1 MCGITGFLDPRRTIS
16 ELENVVWRMTAP
28 LRHRGPD
35 DGGVWADH
43 DAGVGLGHRRLS
55 IIDLSPEGRQPM
67 VSASGRHVLVYNGEI
82 YNHPKIREELD
93 RLSSPRWRG
102 RSDTETM
109 LEAFD
114 AWGVRAAVGRFVGM
128 FAFALW
134 DRRDHALY
142 LVRDRLGEKPL
153 YYGWAGDMFLF
164 GSELKALRAH
174 PAWNGEID
182 KDALALYFRHN
193 YIPSPYSI
201 YKGIRKLVPGTI
213 LKMGLQGPAGND
225 PEPESYWS
233 AKEVAERGIA
243 APFSG
248 SPTEALSRLETML
261 LEVIGQEMISDVP
274 LGALLSGG
282 IDSSTVVALM
292 QSLSGRPVKTFTIGF
307 HEAGYNEAVSARAVA
322 EHLGTDHTELYV
334 TPKEAMD
341 VVPLL
346 PTLYDE
352 PFSDSSQIPT
362 FLVSRLTRRHVT
374 VALSGDA
381 GDELFGGYNRYLWGR
396 SIWRKIA
403 WMPKGLRSSLRSAIT
418 AVPPEK
424 WDSLFKVAGGI
435 VRARQAPR
443 HAGDQIHKLA
453 ELLLVKEPEELYL
466 SLVSH
471 WKNPCLLVPGAVEP
485 PTILSDRKRWADL
498 PDFVQRMMFLDT
510 VTYLPDDILVK
521 VDRAS
526 MGVSLECR
534 VPFLD
539 HRVVEFAWRLPLSQ
553 KIRNNQGK
561 WLLRQLLYKYVPKA
575 LVERPKTGFGVPI
588 DSWLRGP
595 LREWAESL
603 LCGNSLKNGGIID
616 PSPVLEKWREH
627 LSGVHNWQYYLWD
640 VLMFQAWLDRG
651 RAGIQERAVH
661 GG

>member
-1 MCGITGFLDPRRTIS
+1 MCGIAGFLDPHRTVT
-16 ELENVVWRMTAP
+16 EVENVVWRMASP
-28 LRHRGPD
+28 LTHRGPD
-35 DGGVWADH
+35 DGGIWADH

-55 IIDLSPEGRQPM
+55 VIDLSPEGRQPM
-67 VSASGRHVLVYNGEI
+67 VSASGRYVLVYNGEI
-82 YNHPKIREELD
+82 YNHSKIREELD
-93 RLSSPRWRG
+93 RLFSPCWRG
-102 RSDTETM
+102 HSDTETM

-114 AWGVRAAVGRFVGM
+114 AWGVRVAVGRFVGM

-134 DRRDHALY
+134 DRRDRALY

-153 YYGWAGDMFLF
+153 YYGWAGDLFLF

-174 PAWNGEID
+174 PAWTGEID
-182 KDALALYFRHN
+182 TDALALYFRHN
-193 YIPSPYSI
+193 YIPAPYSI
-201 YKGIRKLVPGTI
+201 YRGIRKLVPGSI
-213 LKMGLQGPAGND
+213 LRIKLLGDRGREPGP
-225 PEPESYWS
+225 ELSWS
-233 AKEVAERGIA
+233 AKEVAERGVA
-243 APFSG
+243 DPFPG
-248 SPTEALSRLETML
+248 STTEALSRLETLL
-261 LEVIGQEMISDVP
+261 LEAIGQEMIADVP

-282 IDSSTVVALM
+282 IDSSAVVALM
-292 QSLSGRPVKTFTIGF
+292 QSLSVRPVKTFTIGF
-307 HEAGYNEAVSARAVA
+307 HEAGYNEAVSAKAVA
-322 EHLGTDHTELYV
+322 DHLGTDHTELYV
-334 TPKEAMD
+334 TPREAMD

-381 GDELFGGYNRYLWGR
+381 GDELFGGYTRYLWGR

-403 WMPKGLRSSLRSAIT
+403 WMPIGLRSALRGAIT
-418 AVPPEK
+418 AVSPER
-424 WDSLFKVAGGI
+424 WDSLIAVTKGV
-435 VRARQAPR
+435 VRGRQTPR
-443 HAGDQIHKLA
+443 HAGDQFHKLA
-453 ELLLVKEPEELYL
+453 ELLLVKGPEELYL
-466 SLVSH
+466 NLVSH
-471 WKNPCLLVPGAVEP
+471 WKNPCFLVPGAVEP
-485 PTILSDRKRWADL
+485 PTVLSDRKRWADL

-539 HRVVEFAWRLPLSQ
+539 HRIVEFAWHLPLSM
-553 KIRNNQGK
+553 KIRGNQGK
-561 WLLRQLLYKYVPKA
+561 WLLRQLLYKYVPRA

-603 LCGNSLKNGGIID
+603 LYGSSITNGGIID
-616 PSPVLEKWREH
+616 PSLVREKWREH
-627 LSGVHNWQYYLWD
+627 LSGARNWQYYLWD
-640 VLMFQAWLDRG
+640 VLMFQAWLDQN
-651 RAGIQERAVH
+651 RAGIGQRAVN
-661 GG
+661 G